1 LKSASGAHHVGMGT
15 PSTVERSR
23 IRRPRS
29 EVLLELRRRELRQ
42 RERQE
47 FGGRI
52 QWEAVFF
59 GLLAA
64 VGLAACLVAMVL
76 GGLVA
81 AGVTSFSDDA
91 AGLVDRILAGG
102 GAIALAILALSYLT
116 GGYVAARM
124 ARFDGWRQ
132 GLGIWLL
139 SLFVVLAA
147 GITAWIAGGQ
157 LDPTESISL
166 PSNPV
171 DEGPL
176 HQGAAVIA
184 PVLVALT
191 LIAALIGGML
201 GDRFHRAVDRAGSE
215 EFEPDQEVAPDEG
228 DAEMQ
233 PDRMDAEREMDTRTA
248 GTQTEANT
256 DGEPTAGEW
265 RSGTSARP

>member
-1 LKSASGAHHVGMGT
+1 MGT
-15 PSTVERSR
+15 TTPTVERAR
-23 IRRPRS
+23 LRHPRS
-29 EVLLELRRRELRQ
+29 EALLELRRRELR

-64 VGLAACLVAMVL
+64 VGLTACLVAIVL
-76 GGLVA
+76 GALIA
-81 AGVTSFSDDA
+81 AGVLSSHESA
-91 AGLVDRILAGG
+91 AALVDQMMVGG
-102 GAIALAILALSYLT
+102 GAISLAILALGYLT

-132 GLGIWLL
+132 GLGVWLL
-139 SLFVVLAA
+139 SLLVVIAA
-147 GITAWIAGGQ
+147 AITAWIAGGQ

-184 PVLVALT
+184 PVLAVLP
-191 LIAALIGGML
+191 LLAALLGGVL
-201 GDRFHRAVDRAGSE
+201 GDRFHRAVDRAGTE
-215 EFEPDQEVAPDEG
+215 EFEAVPAPET
-228 DAEMQ
+228 E
-233 PDRMDAEREMDTRTA
+233 TRIQAT
-248 GTQTEANT
+248 
-256 DGEPTAGEW
+256 
-265 RSGTSARP
+265 

>member
-1 LKSASGAHHVGMGT
+1 MS
-15 PSTVERSR
+15 PTVERSR

-29 EVLLELRRRELRQ
+29 DVLLEFRRRELR

-47 FGGRI
+47 FGGQI

-76 GGLVA
+76 GGLFAV
-81 AGVTSFSDDA
+81 GVTSSNEDA
-91 AGLVDRILAGG
+91 ESLVDQMMAGG
-102 GAIALAILALSYLT
+102 GAIAVAILALSYLT

-139 SLFVVLAA
+139 SLLIVLAA
-147 GITAWIAGGQ
+147 AITAWIAGGQ
-157 LDPTESISL
+157 LDATDSISL

-184 PVLVALT
+184 PVLVVVP
-191 LIAALIGGML
+191 LIAALVGGVL
-201 GDRFHRAVDRAGSE
+201 GDRFHRAVDRAGTE
-215 EFEPDQEVAPDEG
+215 EFEAVPGPDPEGESEETSPEAENESEAETQVRREDE
-228 DAEMQ
+228 AEPETM
-233 PDRMDAEREMDTRTA
+233 R
-248 GTQTEANT
+248 
-256 DGEPTAGEW
+256 DGEPPTRE
-265 RSGTSARP
+265 RESGTPA

>member
-1 LKSASGAHHVGMGT
+1 MD
-15 PSTVERSR
+15 
-23 IRRPRS
+23 
-29 EVLLELRRRELRQ
+29 LRRRELR

-64 VGLAACLVAMVL
+64 VGLAACLVAIVL
-76 GGLVA
+76 GALIA
-81 AGVTSFSDDA
+81 AGVLSSHESA
-91 AGLVDRILAGG
+91 AGLVDQMMVGG
-102 GAIALAILALSYLT
+102 GAISLAIIALSYLT

-139 SLFVVLAA
+139 SLLVVLVTA
-147 GITAWIAGGQ
+147 ITAWIAGGQ
-157 LDPTESISL
+157 WDPTDSISL

-184 PVLVALT
+184 PVLIVLPLLTAL
-191 LIAALIGGML
+191 LGGVL
-201 GDRFHRAVDRAGSE
+201 GDRFHRAVDRAGTE
-215 EFEPDQEVAPDEG
+215 EFEAVPPPE
-228 DAEMQ
+228 AE
-233 PDRMDAEREMDTRTA
+233 
-248 GTQTEANT
+248 TQTAE
-256 DGEPTAGEW
+256 D
-265 RSGTSARP
+265 

>member
-1 LKSASGAHHVGMGT
+1 MGT
-15 PSTVERSR
+15 GPTVERSR
-23 IRRPRS
+23 IRHPRS
-29 EVLLELRRRELRQ
+29 EALLELRRRELR

-76 GGLVA
+76 GGLIA
-81 AGVTSFSDDA
+81 AGVTSSHEDA
-91 AGLVDRILAGG
+91 AGLVDQMMAGG
-102 GAIALAILALSYLT
+102 GAISVAILALSYLT

-147 GITAWIAGGQ
+147 AVTAWIAGGK

-176 HQGAAVIA
+176 HQGASVIA
-184 PVLVALT
+184 PVLVVVPLV
-191 LIAALIGGML
+191 AALVGGVL
-201 GDRFHRAVDRAGSE
+201 GDRFHRAVDRAGTE
-215 EFEPDQEVAPDEG
+215 EFEAVPRPDPKGESEDQ
-228 DAEMQ
+228 AESASD
-233 PDRMDAEREMDTRTA
+233 PETEPVTVEERSARERE
-248 GTQTEANT
+248 
-256 DGEPTAGEW
+256 
-265 RSGTSARP
+265 SGTHA

>member
-1 LKSASGAHHVGMGT
+1 
-15 PSTVERSR
+15 
-23 IRRPRS
+23 
-29 EVLLELRRRELRQ
+29 VLLELRRRELRQ

-64 VGLAACLVAMVL
+64 IGLAACLVAMVL

-81 AGVTSFSDDA
+81 AGVTSFSEDA
-91 AGLVDRILAGG
+91 AGLVDRILVGG

-139 SLFVVLAA
+139 SLFVMLAA

-176 HQGAAVIA
+176 HQGAEVIA

-191 LIAALIGGML
+191 LIAALIGGVL
-201 GDRFHRAVDRAGSE
+201 GDRFHRAVDRAGFDQ
-215 EFEPDQEVAPDEG
+215 FEPGREIAPDEADSEVQADG
-228 DAEMQ
+228 SG
-233 PDRMDAEREMDTRTA
+233 AERETD
-248 GTQTEANT
+248 TQTAEPRTEAIT
-256 DGEPTAGEW
+256 DGEPRAGEW
-265 RSGTSARP
+265 KSGTSARP

>member
-1 LKSASGAHHVGMGT
+1 MVESA
-15 PSTVERSR
+15 R

-29 EVLLELRRRELRQ
+29 EVLLELRRRELR

-76 GGLVA
+76 GALIA
-81 AGVTSFSDDA
+81 AGVTGSHEDA
-91 AGLVDRILAGG
+91 SGLVDQMMAGG
-102 GAIALAILALSYLT
+102 GAISVAILALSYLT

-132 GLGIWLL
+132 GFGVWLL
-139 SLFVVLAA
+139 SLFVVLVAA
-147 GITAWIAGGQ
+147 VTAWIAGGQ
-157 LDPTESISL
+157 FDPTDSISL
-166 PSNPV
+166 PNNPI

-184 PVLVALT
+184 PILVVVPLVA
-191 LIAALIGGML
+191 ALVGAVL
-201 GDRFHRAVDRAGSE
+201 GDRFHRVVDRAGTE
-215 EFEPDQEVAPDEG
+215 EFEAVASPDP
-228 DAEMQ
+228 
-233 PDRMDAEREMDTRTA
+233 T
-248 GTQTEANT
+248 
-256 DGEPTAGEW
+256 GEPEEQAESDTQADSE
-265 RSGTSARP
+265 TKTQVA

>member
-1 LKSASGAHHVGMGT
+1 MGT
-15 PSTVERSR
+15 SPTVERAR
-23 IRRPRS
+23 IRHPRS
-29 EVLLELRRRELRQ
+29 EVLLELRRRELR

-64 VGLAACLVAMVL
+64 VGLAACLVATVL
-76 GGLVA
+76 GALIA
-81 AGVTSFSDDA
+81 AGVLDPHESVD
-91 AGLVDRILAGG
+91 GLVDQMMAGG
-102 GAIALAILALSYLT
+102 GAISLAILAVSYLT

-139 SLFVVLAA
+139 SLIVVLVAA
-147 GITAWIAGGQ
+147 ITAWIAGGD
-157 LDPTESISL
+157 LDPTKSISL

-184 PVLVALT
+184 PVLVILP
-191 LIAALIGGML
+191 LLAALVGGVL
-201 GDRFHRAVDRAGSE
+201 GDRFHRAVDRAGTE
-215 EFEPDQEVAPDEG
+215 EFEAVPPPERRDEPEEGPDEATE
-228 DAEMQ
+228 DEPDTESEAE
-233 PDRMDAEREMDTRTA
+233 
-248 GTQTEANT
+248 TQIA
-256 DGEPTAGEW
+256 
-265 RSGTSARP
+265 

>member
-1 LKSASGAHHVGMGT
+1 LKSAFGAHDAGTGMS
-15 PSTVERSR
+15 PTVERSR

-29 EVLLELRRRELRQ
+29 EVLLELRRRELR

-64 VGLAACLVAMVL
+64 VGLGACLVAMVL
-76 GGLVA
+76 GGLIAV
-81 AGVTSFSDDA
+81 GVTSSNEDA
-91 AGLVDRILAGG
+91 ASLVDQIMAGG
-102 GAIALAILALSYLT
+102 GAIAVAILALSYLT

-139 SLFVVLAA
+139 SLLGVLAA
-147 GITAWIAGGQ
+147 AITAWIAGGQ
-157 LDPTESISL
+157 LDPTDSISL

-184 PVLVALT
+184 PVLVIVP
-191 LIAALIGGML
+191 LIAAIVGGVL
-201 GDRFHRAVDRAGSE
+201 GDSFHRAVDRVGTE
-215 EFEPDQEVAPDEG
+215 EFEAVPGPDPEGESQEAPRETENDSE
-228 DAEMQ
+228 AE
-233 PDRMDAEREMDTRTA
+233 
-248 GTQTEANT
+248 TQVQRA
-256 DGEPTAGEW
+256 
-265 RSGTSARP
+265 